1 MKGVV
6 RFGVAMEGALLDQ
19 FDRHIHQRGYANRSE
34 ALRDLVRGQLAQA
47 AWERGDRTVAT
58 ITIVY
63 DHHVRELT
71 ERLNAIQHDYGAN
84 VVSSLHVH
92 LNHHQCLEVIVARGQ
107 ANVLK
112 KMADEITRTKG
123 VLVGNI
129 TAAPAGEESE

>member
-6 RFGVAMEGALLDQ
+6 RFGVAMDRPLLDQ
-19 FDRHIHQRGYANRSE
+19 FDRHIDKRGYANRSE
-34 ALRDLVRGQLAQA
+34 AIRDLVRGDLAQA
-47 AWERGDRTVAT
+47 AWESGETTVAT

-71 ERLNAIQHDYGAN
+71 ERLTAIQHDYGHH
-84 VVSSLHVH
+84 VVSTLHVH
-92 LNHHQCLEVIVARGQ
+92 LNHHQCLDVIVARGK

-112 KMADEITRTKG
+112 RMADELTHTRG

-129 TAAPAGEESE
+129 TAAPVGEDNK

>member
-6 RFGVAMEGALLDQ
+6 RFGVAMEGTLLDQ

-71 ERLNAIQHDYGAN
+71 ERLNAIQHDYGDN

-129 TAAPAGEESE
+129 TAAPAGEGDE

>member
-71 ERLNAIQHDYGAN
+71 ERLTAIQHDYGDN

-129 TAAPAGEESE
+129 TAAPAGEGDE

>member
-6 RFGVAMEGALLDQ
+6 RFGVAMEEPLLKQ
-19 FDRHIHQRGYANRSE
+19 FDGAIRARGYANRSE
-34 ALRDLVRGQLAQA
+34 AIRDLVRADLAQV
-47 AWERGDRTVAT
+47 AWARGDNTVAT

-71 ERLNAIQHDYGAN
+71 ERLTAIQHDYGKY
-84 VVSSLHVH
+84 VVSTLHVH
-92 LNHHQCLEVIVARGQ
+92 LTHHKCLEVIVARGR

-112 KMADEITRTKG
+112 KMADEITRTRG

-129 TAAPAGEESE
+129 TAAPAEDEA